1 MFEFVLSTWEV
12 FFFFLDL
19 GNTRQRHIF
28 FFFTYMLLSVQHG
41 AAFTSVASGILA
53 TAMQTPHRKT
63 PGPGIEP
70 STTHRIALDYELKK
84 EINSFNLSSP
94 WIDNL
99 LIVSFFGLNV
109 PLHIQQHLI
118 QRRIEM
124 QKYLQQ
130 WCSLSSLSSTLL
142 LSLLVLREKAGLWMA
157 ALKNSGNVRSV
168 SPPLTGRA
176 PTEAM
181 TCFISLTSEGS
192 ATLSIVSPRS
202 RHVWR
207 LDQKETVSP
216 LPSNSSNVLRGL
228 QAIDHNLTEWLP
240 SLLFGAPCEICFQSS
255 TIVARDL
262 KAKSYVTAIL
272 PALEWPG
279 E

>member
-1 MFEFVLSTWEV
+1 MCCQLEKD

-19 GNTRQRHIF
+19 GNTRQRHI

-94 WIDNL
+94 WIDNM

-130 WCSLSSLSSTLL
+130 LRSLSSLSSTLL
-142 LSLLVLREKAGLWMA
+142 LSLLILREKAGLWTA

-176 PTEAM
+176 LTEAM

-207 LDQKETVSP
+207 RDQKETVSP
-216 LPSNSSNVLRGL
+216 LPSDSSDVLRGL

-240 SLLFGAPCEICFQSS
+240 SLLFEAHVKFASS
-255 TIVARDL
+255 HRQ
-262 KAKSYVTAIL
+262 
-272 PALEWPG
+272 
-279 E
+279 